1 MHDLIANALE
11 FFMRAPSARLAWVLL
26 FSASAFEV
34 GFAVMLKY
42 SEGFTKIIP
51 SLFVCV
57 FAILSFAFLNLCIRT
72 LPVGTAY
79 AIWTGIGAL
88 GVATYGILIFNEP
101 FQFARILCLALIL
114 IGVVGL
120 PLLSNHS

>member
-1 MHDLIANALE
+1 MHEFLQNALE
-11 FFMRAPSARLAWVLL
+11 FFMRAPSVRLAWILL

-42 SEGFTKIIP
+42 SEGFTKIVP

-57 FAILSFAFLNLCIRT
+57 FAIMSFSFLNLCIRT

-88 GVATYGILIFNEP
+88 GVATYGILVFHEP
-101 FQFARILCLALIL
+101 LQFARILCLTFIL